1 VSETTTK
8 STKSFSPFTI
18 KALLLPLLT
27 HPKTAQ
33 IIKWSVYTLLTI
45 NFLIYFYDDFMA
57 YKAAMPTD
65 PVLGDYIEFF
75 ATTIDVA
82 AWLGLVYLFE
92 IETYILPDDAFEG
105 FLPKLLIIFRIVCYL
120 LIFSAAY
127 GYTVATFGNYD
138 TTRVENVSDLCD
150 LADQGQSLQLDVI
163 AYAEITSENCSDIST
178 GPPFH
183 QIGDDTSVIDGKTL
197 SHVQKMGWLDIAN
210 SFSWLLIVFLIEV
223 EIRLQATDRFG
234 SRALK
239 VARVVKTAF
248 YGVLLFNVSVWAI
261 TSYALYAYDALLWI
275 VGFWAIE
282 LNLAEWEQERTQELS
297 ETSGLA

>member
-1 VSETTTK
+1 
-8 STKSFSPFTI
+8 
-18 KALLLPLLT
+18 
-27 HPKTAQ
+27 
-33 IIKWSVYTLLTI
+33 
-45 NFLIYFYDDFMA
+45 MA
-57 YKAAMPTD
+57 YKAAMPLN
-65 PVLGDYIEFF
+65 PGLADYIEFF

-92 IETYILPDDAFEG
+92 FETYILPDEAFKG
-105 FLPKLLIIFRIVCYL
+105 FLPKLLIILRVACYS

-138 TTRVENVSDLCD
+138 TAKVEGVSDLCM

-163 AYAEITSENCSDIST
+163 SYADITSENCRDIST

-183 QIGDDTSVIDGKTL
+183 QIGDDTAIIDNKTL
-197 SHVQKMGWLDIAN
+197 NHVQKMGWLDIAN
-210 SFSWLLIVFLIEV
+210 SFAWLSIVFLIEL
-223 EIRLQATDRFG
+223 EIWLQATDRFG

-239 VARVVKTAF
+239 VARTVKTAF

-261 TSYALYAYDALLWI
+261 TAYALYAYDALLWI

-297 ETSGLA
+297 EAAGQA